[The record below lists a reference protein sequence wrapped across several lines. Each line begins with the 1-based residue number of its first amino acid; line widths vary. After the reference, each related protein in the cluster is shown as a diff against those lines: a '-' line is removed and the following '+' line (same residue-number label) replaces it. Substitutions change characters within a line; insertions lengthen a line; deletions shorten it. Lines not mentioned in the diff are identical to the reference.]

1 MTTNLL
7 RRLPRRAW
15 VWAAFPVAAIV
26 LLVSFG
32 AVGQNTA
39 PAFKAVALA
48 SDPLYATT
56 TGDKPAMALSLSVEY
71 PTVGAQYTTGTD
83 TDSTYSNTTEY
94 LGYYDVNSC
103 YSYNASPT
111 ETPATGLTAS
121 DYRRFDRIGPT
132 TSATVRSCSNAFSG
146 NFLNWASS
154 SAIDM
159 LRLALSGGDRYIDT
173 TDLTILQRAILPN
186 GNPTCMWNS
195 ASNFP
200 AKQLTRNGGG
210 AGTYWGAVPNAMA
223 TAAGS
228 NDIWVANTLD
238 RIYFGTSRT
247 GSCND
252 TSAYTLGAA
261 APATTL
267 GPISDASILPA
278 DALLGGVCASENGT
292 CSFSG
297 LREVWYGALTSWKVA
312 PANNGTACT
321 NGVFGDP
328 IPGTVKR
335 CYTRAYTGTWRPA
348 AATTGLNPDGFFYAR
363 VQVCNKTGA
372 DLADTRVYLNASTFC
387 TRYPSGNFKPTGVIQ
402 KYSDQLRL
410 AAFGYLLDQTRSPD
424 GGRYG
429 GVLRAPMKYVGG
441 KTFDVYGQDNTPA
454 TGNPNAEWSTDT
466 GVFAINPDANARGIS
481 GVINYL
487 NKFGRTGTR
496 GLYKIYD
503 PVSELYY
510 ETLRYMQ
517 GLPPSPAAVSNIT
530 EAMYD
535 GFPVFTSWTGLDP
548 YAAPRSKD
556 SDYSCLRSNVVV
568 VGDINTHDNIN
579 AFPAANAAA
588 NIPDRA
594 GWTSVVQ
601 SFESGGTRS
610 YTDGQGVARTTS
622 NPSGYVDTSPRGDA
636 IIGYAYWAHTQDI
649 RGKAWTGNE
658 ALQRP
663 GLRVKTF
670 LFDVNEYGTGND
682 ANQRRYNNQFFT
694 AAKYGGFESISNA
707 SQAFNTYGNPFRRMD
722 GTADNNVWQNT
733 ATPGEAGSYFL
744 QSDARGVLA
753 AFESIFSN
761 AVTRAS
767 NIAGATLAGS
777 STAQGNVVY
786 QGSFDTSDWSGDLKA
801 LPTAVDT
808 AGNASVSSTP
818 TWSAAAQ
825 LTAQIL
831 SNTGRNIVVGNAGAT
846 ATATAVPFTWDAI
859 SADLKTQLGKPTST
873 TTDGLANDRLN
884 YLRGAVTRE
893 GSVFRA
899 RNNKFLGDIINSGA
913 AYSGP
918 PPATITSTTYAG
930 FRADNLTRA
939 PVVFVGAND
948 GMLHAFNAA
957 AGNEV
962 FAYIPSWMG
971 PKLAALTSPT
981 YNSAHQSYVDGTP
994 VVAQAEVGTANTK
1007 ADWRTVLVSGT
1018 GAGGRGV
1025 FALDVTQPANFNASK
1040 VMWEFTQNDD
1050 RDMGFV
1056 VGRPQILKLR
1066 TSAANATTA
1075 TYKWFAVVTSGV
1087 NNYTSQAGVFS
1098 ATGQPALFLLDLA
1111 KPASTAWT
1119 LNSNYYKILFPVNAT
1134 LAATSAP
1141 GMINFE
1147 AVNGAQGQVTLIYAG
1162 DLHGNM
1168 WKLDFR
1174 PWGTADWTLAKLSA
1188 FLSGA
1193 TPVPLFVARDAN
1205 NNVQPISMTPSI
1217 VSAVRGSAASYVAFG
1232 TGKFIESDDRV
1243 SVQPQTF
1250 YAIYDNA
1257 SATLDTSGGA
1267 AAVSSRARLARGV
1280 YTTAGYKSDITT
1292 TAGDNTIEAP
1302 AFVAGRAT
1310 SDSDATQRSGWY
1322 FDYPTTGERQISS
1335 AQLRGDTLV
1344 VPSLIPGSAGVAAVC
1359 GVSGGGGSSY
1369 FFNIDTGDAN
1379 VFISKVGI
1387 LGPSIVLDA
1396 VAVDEVSI
1404 GTGRRMRSITS
1415 SASPVGDKGP
1425 GTPVPIK
1432 NVFAAGRLS
1441 WRQIN
1446 NYQDLKGS
1454 TP

>member
-1 MTTNLL
+1 MTLHLL

-15 VWAAFPVAAIV
+15 AWAALPVAAIV

-32 AVGQNTA
+32 AIGQSTA

-48 SDPLYATT
+48 SNPLYATT

-71 PTVGAQYTTGTD
+71 PTVGAQYTPGGD
-83 TDSTYSNTTEY
+83 TDSTYSNTNEY
-94 LGYYDVNSC
+94 LGYYDANSC
-103 YSYNASPT
+103 YTYNRNPT
-111 ETPATGLTAS
+111 ETPAAGLTVS

-173 TDLTILQRAILPN
+173 TDLTVLQRAVIPN

-195 ASNFP
+195 SNFP

-210 AGTYWGAVPNAMA
+210 AGAYWGAVPNAMI
-223 TAAGS
+223 TAAGT

-247 GSCND
+247 GSCGN
-252 TSAYTLGAA
+252 TAAYTLGGSTSLDL
-261 APATTL
+261 P
-267 GPISDASILPA
+267 SDA
-278 DALLGGVCASENGT
+278 VRCAGENENCRLIGT
-292 CSFSG
+292 
-297 LREVWYGALTSWKVA
+297 REVWYGVDTRWAVLKLT
-312 PANNGTACT
+312 NNTQCT
-321 NGVFGDP
+321 NAIFGDP
-328 IPGTVKR
+328 APGTGKA
-335 CYTRAYTGTWRPA
+335 CFTRAVTEPWSPPTNPNA
-348 AATTGLNPDGFFYAR
+348 LNPDGFFYAR

-372 DLADTRVYLNASTFC
+372 DLADVRSSYPNASTFC

-466 GVFAINPDANARGIS
+466 GVFATNPDGNARGIS

-517 GLPPSPAAVSNIT
+517 GLPPSSAAVSNIT

-535 GFPVFTSWTGLDP
+535 GFPVFTDWTNLDP

-579 AFPAANAAA
+579 AFPAANPAA
-588 NIPDRA
+588 NLPDRA

-601 SFESGGTRS
+601 SFENGGTRN
-610 YTDGQGVARTTS
+610 YTDGQGVARATS
-622 NPSGYVDTSPRGDA
+622 NPSGYIDTSPRGDA
-636 IIGYAYWAHTQDI
+636 IVGYSYWAHTQDI
-649 RGKAWTGNE
+649 RGTAWTQ
-658 ALQRP
+658 ATDKQRP

-694 AAKYGGFESISNA
+694 AAKYGGFESIANGTTT
-707 SQAFNTYGNPFRRMD
+707 QTFNNYGNPFRRLD
-722 GTADNNVWQNT
+722 GTPDNNVWQNT
-733 ATPGEAGSYFL
+733 SAPGEAGSYFL
-744 QSDARGVLA
+744 QSDARGVLT
-753 AFESIFSN
+753 AFENIFSS

-767 NIAGATLAGS
+767 NIAGTALAGS
-777 STAQGNVVY
+777 SAAQGNVVY

-801 LPTAVDT
+801 LSTVVDGS
-808 AGNASVSSTP
+808 GNASLSTTA
-818 TWSAAAQ
+818 TWSATTQ
-825 LTAQIL
+825 LATRVLSTTA
-831 SNTGRNIVVGNAGAT
+831 RNIVVGNAGAT
-846 ATATAVPFTWDAI
+846 ATATATPFTWDAI

-873 TTDGLANDRLN
+873 TTDGLANARLD
-884 YLRGAVTRE
+884 YLRGVATGE
-893 GSVFRA
+893 GTVFRK
-899 RNNKFLGDIINSGA
+899 RNGKFLGDIINSGA
-913 AYSGP
+913 VYSGA
-918 PPATITSTTYAG
+918 PPASITSTTYAT
-930 FRADNLTRA
+930 FRANNLARA

-957 AGNEV
+957 TGDEV

-971 PKLAALTSPT
+971 PKLAALTSLN
-981 YNSAHQSYVDGTP
+981 YNSAHQSYVDGTS
-994 VVAQAEVGTANTK
+994 VVAQAEVGTANTA

-1025 FALDVTQPANFNASK
+1025 FALDVTQPGSFDASK

-1119 LNSNYYKILFPVNAT
+1119 LNSNYYKIQFPVNTA

-1147 AVNGAQGQVTLIYAG
+1147 AVNGAQGQVTLLYAG

-1188 FLSGA
+1188 FVSGA
-1193 TPVPLFVARDAN
+1193 TPVPLFTARDAN

-1217 VSAVRGSAASYVAFG
+1217 VAAARGSAASYVAFG
-1232 TGKFIESDDRV
+1232 TGKFIESDDRI
-1243 SVQPQTF
+1243 SVQQQTF

-1257 SATLDTSGGA
+1257 SATLDTAGGN
-1267 AAVSSRARLARGV
+1267 AAVSGRARLAKGI
-1280 YTTAGYKSDITT
+1280 YTTPAPTT
-1292 TAGDNTIEAP
+1292 TASYNKDITNTAGESTVEAP
-1302 AFVAGRAT
+1302 AFVVGRAT
-1310 SDSDATQRSGWY
+1310 SDGDTTQRSGWY

-1344 VPSLIPGSAGVAAVC
+1344 VPSLVPGSAGVAAVC

-1387 LGPSIVLDA
+1387 LGPSIVLNLAATDLK
-1396 VAVDEVSI
+1396 SSN
-1404 GTGRRMRSITS
+1404 GTGRRLRSITS
-1415 SASPVGDKGP
+1415 PVIAVGDKGT
-1425 GTPVPIK
+1425 GQTTSIT

>member
-1 MTTNLL
+1 MTTHLL

-15 VWAAFPVAAIV
+15 AWAALPVAALV
-26 LLVSFG
+26 LFLSFG
-32 AVGQNTA
+32 AVGQSTA

-94 LGYYDVNSC
+94 LGYYDANSC
-103 YSYNASPT
+103 YTYNASPT
-111 ETPATGLTAS
+111 ETPAIGLTVS
-121 DYRRFDRIGPT
+121 DYRRFDRIGAT
-132 TSATVRSCSNAFSG
+132 TSTAVRSCSNAFSG

-173 TDLTILQRAILPN
+173 TDLTILQRAVLPN

-195 ASNFP
+195 SSNFP

-210 AGTYWGAVPNAMA
+210 AGTYWGAVPNAMI
-223 TAAGS
+223 TAAGT

-247 GSCND
+247 GSCTD
-252 TSAYTLGAA
+252 TSAYTLSTS
-261 APATTL
+261 APAL
-267 GPISDASILPA
+267 GPINTRLLTLLPSDATL
-278 DALLGGVCASENGT
+278 CAGEGGT

-297 LREVWYGALTSWKVA
+297 VREVWYGAISSWKVA
-312 PANNGTACT
+312 PASNGTACT
-321 NGVFGDP
+321 NAVFGDP
-328 IPGTVKR
+328 ISGIVKN
-335 CYTRAYTGTWRPA
+335 CYVRTYSGTWQPPA
-348 AATTGLNPDGFFYAR
+348 SATALNPDGFFYAR
-363 VQVCNKTGA
+363 VQVCNKSGTA
-372 DLADTRVYLNASTFC
+372 LADNRNYPNAFC

-402 KYSDQLRL
+402 RYSDQLRL

-466 GVFAINPDANARGIS
+466 GVFATNPDANGRGIS

-487 NKFGRTGTR
+487 NKFGRTGTK

-517 GLPPSPAAVSNIT
+517 GLQPSPAAVSNIT

-535 GFPVFTSWTGLDP
+535 GFPVFTDWTGLDP

-594 GWTSVVQ
+594 AWTSVVQ
-601 SFESGGTRS
+601 SFENGGTRS
-610 YTDGQGVARTTS
+610 YVDGQGVARTTS
-622 NPSGYVDTSPRGDA
+622 NPSGYIDSSPRGDA
-636 IIGYAYWAHTQDI
+636 IIGYSYWGHTQDI
-649 RGKAWTGNE
+649 RGKAWTANE

-670 LFDVNEYGTGND
+670 LFDVNEYGTGSD
-682 ANQRRYNNQFFT
+682 PNQRRYNNQFFT

-733 ATPGEAGSYFL
+733 FSPGEAGSYFL

-767 NIAGATLAGS
+767 NIAGAALAGS

-801 LPTAVDT
+801 LPTAVDSS
-808 AGNASVSSTP
+808 GNASVSSTP
-818 TWSAAAQ
+818 TWSAAVQ
-825 LTAQIL
+825 LAAQIL

-846 ATATAVPFTWDAI
+846 ATATATPFTWDAI

-873 TTDGLANDRLN
+873 TTDGLANYRLN
-884 YLRGAVTRE
+884 YLRGTTTRE
-893 GSVFRA
+893 GTVFRS
-899 RNNKFLGDIINSGA
+899 RNNKFLGDIINSGV

-930 FRADNLTRA
+930 FRADNLARA

-957 AGNEV
+957 TGNEV

-971 PKLAALTSPT
+971 PKLAALTSLT
-981 YNSAHQSYVDGTP
+981 YNTAHQSYVDGTP

-1025 FALDVTQPANFNASK
+1025 FALDVTQPGSFDASK

-1075 TYKWFAVVTSGV
+1075 TYKWFAVVASGV
-1087 NNYTSQAGVFS
+1087 NNYVSQAGVFS
-1098 ATGQPALFLLDLA
+1098 ATGQPSLFLLDLA

-1119 LNSNYYKILFPVNAT
+1119 LNSNYYKIQFPVNTA

-1188 FLSGA
+1188 FASGA

-1205 NNVQPISMTPSI
+1205 NNVQPISMMPSI

-1243 SVQPQTF
+1243 SVQQQTF

-1257 SATLDTSGGA
+1257 TTTLDTTSGT
-1267 AAVSSRARLARGV
+1267 AAVSGRARLAKGV

-1310 SDSDATQRSGWY
+1310 SDNDATQRSGWY
-1322 FDYPTTGERQISS
+1322 FDYPSTGERQISS
-1335 AQLRGDTLV
+1335 AQLRGDVLV

-1387 LGPSIVLDA
+1387 LGPSIVLSLPAKDQ
-1396 VAVDEVSI
+1396 DTTISNS
-1404 GTGRRMRSITS
+1404 TGRRFRTS
-1415 SASPVGDKGP
+1415 TNSVMSVGDKGT
-1425 GTPVPIK
+1425 GAPVSIT